1 MVNLVESLYSG
12 ALKKVQKKK
21 VVESKTLAEATMND
35 IPHEID
41 DVVHDL
47 AANRTRM
54 EDLRKTWEAAHF
66 ADLTPLDAIIKG
78 LEELTKLV
86 YDNGA
91 LLADQ
96 LIGSKA
102 AAEAPAEPAPAEAE
116 PVAEPEDGKKLLTA
130 VIPVKSEALNED
142 EGSEGE
148 GSSEEGGDDDL
159 SGEVESLEAQLGELE
174 SSVADLPLD
183 EEKEMTLEECEAYC
197 AQPVNLNLKKA
208 FKKCLTSFRQ
218 NKPEGSNGEIV
229 KIILTPRKN
238 LKLQFDGCER
248 NAFAYRDGDILV

>member
-1 MVNLVESLYSG
+1 MVNLVESLYSD

-47 AANRTRM
+47 ASNRTKM

-66 ADLTPLDAIIKG
+66 EDLTPLDAIIKG

-102 AAEAPAEPAPAEAE
+102 AAE
-116 PVAEPEDGKKLLTA
+116 PVAEPESGKKLLTA
-130 VIPVKSEALNED
+130 VIPVESEALNED
-142 EGSEGE
+142 EDA
-148 GSSEEGGDDDL
+148 EGGDDDL
-159 SGEVESLEAQLGELE
+159 GSEVESLEAQLGELE

-197 AQPVNLNLKKA
+197 SQPVNLNLKKA

>member
-78 LEELTKLV
+78 LE
-86 YDNGA
+86 D
-91 LLADQ
+91 
-96 LIGSKA
+96 
-102 AAEAPAEPAPAEAE
+102 
-116 PVAEPEDGKKLLTA
+116 
-130 VIPVKSEALNED
+130 
-142 EGSEGE
+142 
-148 GSSEEGGDDDL
+148 
-159 SGEVESLEAQLGELE
+159 
-174 SSVADLPLD
+174 
-183 EEKEMTLEECEAYC
+183 
-197 AQPVNLNLKKA
+197 
-208 FKKCLTSFRQ
+208 
-218 NKPEGSNGEIV
+218 
-229 KIILTPRKN
+229 
-238 LKLQFDGCER
+238 
-248 NAFAYRDGDILV
+248 

>member
-102 AAEAPAEPAPAEAE
+102 AAEVPAEPATAEAE
-116 PVAEPEDGKKLLTA
+116 PTTAPEEGKELITA
-130 VIPVKSEALNED
+130 VVPVKSEALNED
-142 EGSEGE
+142 EGA
-148 GSSEEGGDDDL
+148 EGGNDDL
-159 SGEVESLEAQLGELE
+159 GGEVESLEAQLGELE

>member
-96 LIGSKA
+96 LIGSKS
-102 AAEAPAEPAPAEAE
+102 AAEVPAEPAA
-116 PVAEPEDGKKLLTA
+116 PEEGKELITA
-130 VIPVKSEALNED
+130 VVPVKSEALNED
-142 EGSEGE
+142 EGAESE
-148 GSSEEGGDDDL
+148 GSSEEGGDDNL
-159 SGEVESLEAQLGELE
+159 GGEVESLEAQLGGLE